1 MLLAGTLTQFI
12 SVSADTQD
20 DLQEN
25 KFYISRDGNDGK
37 DGKSR
42 ANAVRNVKR
51 VIELINAAGLGENDT
66 ATVYVDSTADGKP
79 LTAVETDRKSVV

>member
-42 ANAVRNVKR
+42 ANAVRNLK
-51 VIELINAAGLGENDT
+51 GL
-66 ATVYVDSTADGKP
+66 SS
-79 LTAVETDRKSVV
+79 L

>member
-1 MLLAGTLTQFI
+1 MKIKRILSIALSLILLAGTLTQFI

-51 VIELINAAGLGENDT
+51 VIELINAAGL
-66 ATVYVDSTADGKP
+66 AQDGQKGQC
-79 LTAVETDRKSVV
+79 